1 MRNATQECKDVI
13 HIWKNDLQVLYFLRD
28 AFQKFLQ
35 PVLLGIC
42 DLGISHTAQCKQTIE
57 IIVAYLSCSYKL
69 AQQLTQ
75 VNLSL
80 WNKVSSTQCAAIFG
94 N

>member
-1 MRNATQECKDVI
+1 MHNAMQECKNI
-13 HIWKNDLQVLYFLRD
+13 PHIWKNDLQVLYFLQD

-35 PVLLGIC
+35 SVLLGIC
-42 DLGISHTAQCKQTIE
+42 DLGISHTAQCKQTIK
-57 IIVAYLSCSYKL
+57 IIVAYLSCSCKL

-75 VNLSL
+75 VDLSL